1 MAENIER
8 KKVPQLDTVSDINKF
23 TAVGVESPSNKSV
36 KAPVAMILNEVRE
49 LGYLTSEEYSPI
61 EYPEI

>member
-23 TAVGVESPSNKSV
+23 VAVGVESPSNKSV
-36 KAPVAMILNEVRE
+36 KAPASMIIDKVKE

-61 EYPEI
+61 DYPEI